1 MALPRKAQQ
10 IDGLDASSL
19 IGLNAAVYAAQ
30 RWRGGQPQPPAGSAG
45 RGRGELFAQR
55 NRGVEER
62 DERARECEASERE
75 RAGSSLG
82 KKSALYAQIMR
93 GDAADEALGA
103 TAGESLVNWDRKQ
116 HARATLVS
124 SDMQRDAERRLWERE
139 AAAEVARGALPP
151 SEELGARNSSVKR
164 YLSDVVQEEMDD
176 REHAVAE
183 RAKRE
188 RKRAQRRDFVAAKRA
203 AVRKAAAPSH
213 SGMPSPGGR

>member
-30 RWRGGQPQPPAGSAG
+30 RRRGGQPQSPADSAG

-62 DERARECEASERE
+62 DGRARECEANERE

-93 GDAADEALGA
+93 GDAAVEALGA

-116 HARATLVS
+116 HAHATLVS

-139 AAAEVARGALPP
+139 AAAEVARGAPPP

-188 RKRAQRRDFVAAKRA
+188 RERAQRRDFVAAKRA
-203 AVRKAAAPSH
+203 AVRKATAPSS
-213 SGMPSPGGR
+213 SGMPNPGGR